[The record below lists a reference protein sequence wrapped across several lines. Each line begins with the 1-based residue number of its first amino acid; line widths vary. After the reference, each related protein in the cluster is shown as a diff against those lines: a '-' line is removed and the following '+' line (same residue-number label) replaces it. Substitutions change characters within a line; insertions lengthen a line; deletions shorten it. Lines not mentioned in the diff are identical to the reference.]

1 MLLALH
7 TDLIH
12 TSLGKILQCW
22 NHTVET
28 CSCEVCFELAK
39 GDSLRRNDL
48 KSANSKT
55 SVILV
60 SSVLFAVTGVKRIS
74 KWENC
79 VLANIN

>member
-1 MLLALH
+1 MHSFPLNNNLMLLALH
-7 TDLIH
+7 IDLFH

-22 NHTVET
+22 NYTVET
-28 CSCEVCFELAK
+28 CSCEVCFEPAK

-60 SSVLFAVTGVKRIS
+60 SPKVL
-74 KWENC
+74 
-79 VLANIN
+79 